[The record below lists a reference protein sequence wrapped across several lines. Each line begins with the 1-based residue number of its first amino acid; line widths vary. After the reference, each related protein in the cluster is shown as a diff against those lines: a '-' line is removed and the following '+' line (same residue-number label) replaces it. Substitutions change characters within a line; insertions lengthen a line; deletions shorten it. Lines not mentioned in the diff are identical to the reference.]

1 MFLLENFIRAVAY
14 TLDSLLNIY
23 FWIVLISALLSWVN
37 PDPRNPIVRFLYGV
51 TEPVLYHIRRRLPF
65 VVAGGFDL
73 SPLVLMIGIQFTRM
87 LVVKS
92 LFDLSLRVG
101 GISGHLHGV

>member
-1 MFLLENFIRAVAY
+1 MVKRVPRTPPRRLPAGERRE
-14 TLDSLLNIY
+14 
-23 FWIVLISALLSWVN
+23 ALLAAALPVFA
-37 PDPRNPIVRFLYGV
+37 VRGYEGATTRDLAAAAGV

-73 SPLVLMIGIQFTRM
+73 SPLVLMIGIQFTKM

-92 LFDLSLRVG
+92 LYDLSGRM
-101 GISGHLHGV
+101 HGV